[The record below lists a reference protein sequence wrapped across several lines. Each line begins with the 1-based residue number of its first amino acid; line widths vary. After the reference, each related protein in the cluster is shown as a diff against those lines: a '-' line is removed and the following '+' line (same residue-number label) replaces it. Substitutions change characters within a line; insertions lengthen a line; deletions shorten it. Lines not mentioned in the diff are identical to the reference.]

1 MHLNFDTSVGKGAK
15 ELERQS
21 RRNRESFLN
30 EEGSTSSDSS
40 NMNHETQSSGRG
52 VTTKGRKSFILQSV
66 EMRERGKKG
75 SRDTH
80 GRHSDVES
88 GGQGVTDASQGTH
101 TITTHPSDENE
112 KENSSRTTRRSRRR
126 RVKLEKAN
134 LIESLE
140 QQISVMRHLSSQP
153 SKDHGERV
161 HRSRNSSEDGGAVA
175 SSHETTEEE
184 EERESLEVSLRPE
197 NMRGPLP
204 SARRASLD
212 SLKEEEEE
220 AESTKMSA
228 VWRSSTGD
236 DDDSEDGEGDDR
248 ERSLDV
254 QLNSENMHA
263 DPSTRDSSV
272 WEEQRKVVNPLQ
284 KGVRDFIPSRTSRLP
299 RNPGVDGGPSIRTR
313 TSRLSRYSS
322 TASMRESVRYSSTT

>member
-15 ELERQS
+15 ELQRQS

-30 EEGSTSSDSS
+30 EEGDTSNDSS
-40 NMNHETQSSGRG
+40 NMNHEETQSSGRG

-80 GRHSDVES
+80 GRHSDVEL
-88 GGQGVTDASQGTH
+88 GGQGVTDASQGRH
-101 TITTHPSDENE
+101 TITTHPSDKNE
-112 KENSSRTTRRSRRR
+112 KENSSRTTRRSRR

-140 QQISVMRHLSSQP
+140 QQISVMRQLSSQP
-153 SKDHGERV
+153 SKDHREHV
-161 HRSRNSSEDGGAVA
+161 HRSRNSSEDSGATA

-204 SARRASLD
+204 GARRALD
-212 SLKEEEEE
+212 PLAEEEE
-220 AESTKMSA
+220 AESSKMSA

-236 DDDSEDGEGDDR
+236 DDDSDDDEGDDR
-248 ERSLDV
+248 EQSLDV
-254 QLNSENMHA
+254 QLKTENMHA

-299 RNPGVDGGPSIRTR
+299 RNPQGVDGGPPIRTR